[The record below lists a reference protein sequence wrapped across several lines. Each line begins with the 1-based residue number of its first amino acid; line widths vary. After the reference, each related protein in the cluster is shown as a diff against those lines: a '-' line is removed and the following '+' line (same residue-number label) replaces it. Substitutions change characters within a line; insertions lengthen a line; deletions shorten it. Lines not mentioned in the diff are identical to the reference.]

1 MIHGRFSKILI
12 SKTDDDENINNNSWF
27 QVRYAN
33 DSLSRTF
40 ENIEVKYLTGSLA
53 SLGNLRGVEKVE
65 GGISGIIA
73 DGRTEGL
80 FLKSLFLSENVIPAG
95 TKFKHSFSLNNDIL
109 ATNITLDIIKDI
121 QLEKRLIKEYRVSKM
136 NFKIEPNS
144 ILVYDVEGK
153 AKKQEI
159 ITNNITFSKY
169 DMFVIPSWNVS
180 IKIDGTTYKPKSIEF
195 TYEEA
200 TDYDYRVG
208 SRQPINITR
217 GVVNSSVK
225 VDFLLSSESIL
236 FRNKYDNDDVVSIL
250 IEATTNEGNKWEI
263 SIPKAQITGYSEN
276 SGDEI
281 LTNSIDFQVI
291 VNEQNINET
300 IVFSLIND
308 IEQPY

>member
-1 MIHGRFSKILI
+1 MIHGRFSKILVSI
-12 SKTDDDENINNNSWF
+12 SDNDENINNNSWF

-95 TKFKHSFSLNNDIL
+95 TKFKHSFSLNNDIS
-109 ATNITLDIIKDI
+109 ATNITLDIVKDI
-121 QLEKRLIKEYRVSKM
+121 QLEKRLIKQYRVSKM

-180 IKIDGTTYKPKSIEF
+180 IKIDGIVYKPKSIEF